1 MAVIRVGKSRN
12 YTVMSNYHL
21 REKNMSFKAKGM
33 LSVMLSLPD
42 NWDYSI
48 AGLASISKENET
60 AVKSTLNELK
70 EFGYVKVTKL
80 MPNES
85 STGRIE
91 YIYDVYEK
99 PIQEGEKQGVEN
111 LPVEILPV
119 EVQAVEHQ
127 GQLNTKESNTKELNT
142 KESNTNKK
150 ETVTS
155 IIEEAPV
162 ELQENLNDFIEMRK
176 KNKSAMTVKAVKLL
190 ISKLDKLSGGD
201 IAVSNAI
208 LEQSIINGWKSV
220 YELKGG
226 QAGGQHRR
234 NSSDSFKAFDGFE

>member
-1 MAVIRVGKSRN
+1 MSVIRGEKSEN

-42 NWDYSI
+42 NWDCSI

-85 STGRIE
+85 GTGRIE

-99 PIQEGEKQGVEN
+99 PIQEGGKRGN
-111 LPVEILPV
+111 L
-119 EVQAVEHQ
+119 
-127 GQLNTKESNTKELNT
+127 
-142 KESNTNKK
+142 
-150 ETVTS
+150 
-155 IIEEAPV
+155 
-162 ELQENLNDFIEMRK
+162 
-176 KNKSAMTVKAVKLL
+176 
-190 ISKLDKLSGGD
+190 
-201 IAVSNAI
+201 
-208 LEQSIINGWKSV
+208 
-220 YELKGG
+220 
-226 QAGGQHRR
+226 
-234 NSSDSFKAFDGFE
+234 